1 MTMGML
7 LFTGGVALVVGV
19 LIGAIGIGGVL
30 LVPMLTY
37 ALGISIHVA
46 IATAMFSYLF
56 TGIVGAFE
64 YARRGSVNWS
74 KGVWLCLGGMPGGY
88 LGAMTAWSTPGITL
102 ETVIGLLVFISGLQ
116 ALRPARQE
124 DAERRD
130 LKAPVLI
137 GIGLFVGFASAIT
150 GTGGPLVL
158 VPLLMWLKVPALM
171 AVGLSQIIQIPIA
184 LLATGGNLTFGHVD
198 FALGLGLSITLVF
211 GVVMGARVAHQ
222 VSRDTL
228 KRIIAVALLVTGGA
242 MLARVAGVVFWS
254 A

>member
-1 MTMGML
+1 M
-7 LFTGGVALVVGV
+7 VVSV
-19 LIGAIGIGGVL
+19 LIDPIGIGGGL

-37 ALGISIHVA
+37 VLGISIHVA
-46 IATAMFSYLF
+46 IATAMFSSLC

-158 VPLLMWLKVPALM
+158 GPLLMWLKVPALM
-171 AVGLSQIIQIPIA
+171 AGGVRPILSISIA
-184 LLATGGNLTFGHVD
+184 LSATGGEPAFWHG
-198 FALGLGLSITLVF
+198 
-211 GVVMGARVAHQ
+211 GVLPRSGF
-222 VSRDTL
+222 S
-228 KRIIAVALLVTGGA
+228 
-242 MLARVAGVVFWS
+242 
-254 A
+254 